1 MDKSEILALRRA
13 VLEKDFARMN
23 DRQKQAVFTVNGP
36 LLILAGAGSGKTT
49 VLINRIANILRYGDA
64 YNSTYLRDDL
74 DENDI
79 AACKAYIENGM
90 PLTTETQEHLSV
102 SACAPW
108 RIMAITFT
116 NKAAGELKDRLCAML
131 GETANDIWASTFH
144 STCARILRRD
154 GERIGYSSHFT
165 VYDTDDQRRLM
176 KSILKELDISEKNIT
191 PKSILNEISRAKD
204 SLISPAEYALTVGD
218 DFRLKIISRAYTT
231 YQKRLEDA
239 DAMDFDDLINKVVE
253 LFKKCPDV
261 LEYYQNRFRYLMV
274 DEYQDTNHA
283 QYTFVRMLAEK
294 SSNLC
299 VVGDDDQSIY
309 KFRGATIE
317 NILSFENTF
326 QNATVIRL
334 EQNYRSTQNI
344 LDAANAVIE
353 HNTERKGKTLWTQN
367 GTGAM
372 IHLHTAENETDE
384 AERITK
390 IILDG
395 VAAGRKFSDYA
406 VLYRMN
412 SQLLTFERN
421 FAKSGVP
428 HRIIGGTRFYERRE
442 IREMIA
448 YLSVIN
454 NPSDEMR
461 LRRIINTPK
470 RSIGDRSVEVAAQ
483 IGQQTGETLFE
494 VVSHAKDYPAL
505 SRAANKMTLFAAQMQ
520 GLIELNNDE
529 EVTLGELYDEL
540 VERIDYLNF
549 LKTDDPESAEDRAAN
564 VQELASN
571 LRRFEEENPEGTLSD
586 FLEEVSLI
594 TDIDNYDNNADS
606 VVLMTVHSAKGLE
619 FPVVFLPGMEEN
631 IFPGM
636 ASVYV
641 PSEVE
646 EERRLAYVA
655 ITRAKEELYIFHAE
669 SRMIF
674 GMTNRNRVSRFVE
687 EIPETL
693 VEHTR
698 SRDYSARPVS
708 MPSFGGAK
716 PFGEAPKT
724 KSVAEAGG
732 FTPKPRVK
740 PAPAGTYRVGDT
752 VLHKA
757 FGTGLIVSATPM
769 ANDTLL
775 EVAFDKVGTKKL
787 FANFA
792 RLTKV

>member
-1 MDKSEILALRRA
+1 MDKSEILTLRRA

-79 AACKAYIENGM
+79 AACKAYIENGT

-294 SSNLC
+294 SGNLC

-412 SQLLTFERN
+412 SQSLTFERN

-752 VLHKA
+752 VLHKT

>member
-79 AACKAYIENGM
+79 AACKAYIENGT
-90 PLTTETQEHLSV
+90 PLTTESQEHLSV

-294 SSNLC
+294 SGNLC

-412 SQLLTFERN
+412 SQSLTFERN

-454 NPSDEMR
+454 NPSDEIR

-529 EVTLGELYDEL
+529 KVTLGELYDEL

>member
-23 DRQKQAVFTVNGP
+23 DSQKQAVFTVNGP

-79 AACKAYIENGM
+79 AACKVYIENGT

-176 KSILKELDISEKNIT
+176 KNILKELDISEKNIT

-294 SSNLC
+294 SGNLC

-367 GTGAM
+367 GAGAM

-412 SQLLTFERN
+412 SQSLTFERN

-529 EVTLGELYDEL
+529 KVTLGELYDEL

>member
-79 AACKAYIENGM
+79 AACKAYIENGT

-116 NKAAGELKDRLCAML
+116 NKAAGELKNRLCAML
-131 GETANDIWASTFH
+131 GEAANDIWASTFH

-294 SSNLC
+294 SGNLC

-412 SQLLTFERN
+412 SQSLTFERN

>member
-79 AACKAYIENGM
+79 AACKAYIENGT

-176 KSILKELDISEKNIT
+176 KNILKELDISEKNIT

-239 DAMDFDDLINKVVE
+239 DAMDFDDLINKAVE

-412 SQLLTFERN
+412 SQSLTFERN

-732 FTPKPRVK
+732 FMPKPRVK

>member
-79 AACKAYIENGM
+79 AACKAYVENGT
-90 PLTTETQEHLSV
+90 PLTTESQEHLSV

-131 GETANDIWASTFH
+131 GEAANDIWASTFH

-294 SSNLC
+294 SGNLC

-412 SQLLTFERN
+412 SQSLTFERN

-529 EVTLGELYDEL
+529 KVTLGELYDEL

>member
-1 MDKSEILALRRA
+1 MDKSEILALRRT

-79 AACKAYIENGM
+79 AACKAYIENGT
-90 PLTTETQEHLSV
+90 PLTTESQEHLSV

-294 SSNLC
+294 SGNLC

-412 SQLLTFERN
+412 SQSLTFERN

-520 GLIELNNDE
+520 GLIGLNNDE
-529 EVTLGELYDEL
+529 KVTLGELYDEL

>member
-23 DRQKQAVFTVNGP
+23 GRQKQAVFTVNGP

-176 KSILKELDISEKNIT
+176 KNILKELDISEKNIT

-261 LEYYQNRFRYLMV
+261 LEYYQDRFRYLMV

-294 SSNLC
+294 SGNLC

-412 SQLLTFERN
+412 SQSLTFERN

-687 EIPETL
+687 EIPEML
-693 VEHTR
+693 IEHTR

-757 FGTGLIVSATPM
+757 FGTGLIVSATLM

>member
-64 YNSTYLRDDL
+64 YNSTYLHDDL

-79 AACKAYIENGM
+79 AACKAYIENGT

-176 KSILKELDISEKNIT
+176 KNILKELDISEKNIT

-294 SSNLC
+294 SGNLC

-412 SQLLTFERN
+412 SQSLTFERN

-520 GLIELNNDE
+520 GLIELNDDE

-708 MPSFGGAK
+708 MPNFGGAK

>member
-79 AACKAYIENGM
+79 AACKAYIENGA

-294 SSNLC
+294 SGNLC

-412 SQLLTFERN
+412 SQSLTFERN

>member
-79 AACKAYIENGM
+79 AACKAYIENGT

-131 GETANDIWASTFH
+131 GEAANDIWASTFH

-176 KSILKELDISEKNIT
+176 KSILKELDISEKSIT

-294 SSNLC
+294 SGNLC

-412 SQLLTFERN
+412 SQSLTFERN

-520 GLIELNNDE
+520 GLIELSNDE

-732 FTPKPRVK
+732 FVPKPRVK

>member
-23 DRQKQAVFTVNGP
+23 DRQKQAVFTVNGS

-294 SSNLC
+294 SGNLC

-412 SQLLTFERN
+412 SQSLTFERN

-529 EVTLGELYDEL
+529 KVTLGELYDEL
-540 VERIDYLNF
+540 VERIDYLSF

-732 FTPKPRVK
+732 FVPKPRVK

>member
-23 DRQKQAVFTVNGP
+23 DRQKQAVFTINGP

-79 AACKAYIENGM
+79 AACKAYIENGT

-176 KSILKELDISEKNIT
+176 KSILKEFDISEKNIT

-261 LEYYQNRFRYLMV
+261 LERYQDRFRYLMV

-294 SSNLC
+294 SGNLC

-412 SQLLTFERN
+412 SQSLTFERN

>member
-79 AACKAYIENGM
+79 AACKAYIENGT

-116 NKAAGELKDRLCAML
+116 NKAAGELKDRLCTML

-144 STCARILRRD
+144 STCARILRHD

-231 YQKRLEDA
+231 YQKRLKDA

-261 LEYYQNRFRYLMV
+261 LERYQDRFRYLMV

-294 SSNLC
+294 SGNLC

-412 SQLLTFERN
+412 SQSLTFERN

-520 GLIELNNDE
+520 GLIELNDDE

-708 MPSFGGAK
+708 MPNFGGAK

>member
-79 AACKAYIENGM
+79 AACKAYIENGT
-90 PLTTETQEHLSV
+90 PLTTETQKHLSV
-102 SACAPW
+102 SACAPR

-131 GETANDIWASTFH
+131 GETANNIWASTFH
-144 STCARILRRD
+144 STCARILRHD

-218 DFRLKIISRAYTT
+218 DFRLKIISRTYTT
-231 YQKRLEDA
+231 YQKRLKDA

-261 LEYYQNRFRYLMV
+261 LERYQDRFRYLMV

-294 SSNLC
+294 SGNLC

-412 SQLLTFERN
+412 SQSLTFERN

-529 EVTLGELYDEL
+529 KVTLGELYDEL

-708 MPSFGGAK
+708 MPNFGGAK

>member
-23 DRQKQAVFTVNGP
+23 GRQKQAVFTVNGP

-79 AACKAYIENGM
+79 AACKAYIENGT
-90 PLTTETQEHLSV
+90 PLTTESQRHLSV
-102 SACAPW
+102 SACVPR

-144 STCARILRRD
+144 STCARILRCD

-176 KSILKELDISEKNIT
+176 KNILKELDISEKNIT

-294 SSNLC
+294 SGNLC

-367 GTGAM
+367 GAGAM

-412 SQLLTFERN
+412 SQSLTFERN

>member
-23 DRQKQAVFTVNGP
+23 DRQKQAVFTVNDP

-79 AACKAYIENGM
+79 AACKAYIENGT

-116 NKAAGELKDRLCAML
+116 NKAAGELKDRLCSML

-176 KSILKELDISEKNIT
+176 KNILKELDISEKNIT

-218 DFRLKIISRAYTT
+218 DFRLKVISRAYTT

-294 SSNLC
+294 SGNLC

-412 SQLLTFERN
+412 SQSLTFERN

-529 EVTLGELYDEL
+529 KVTLGELYDEL
-540 VERIDYLNF
+540 VERIDYLSF

>member
-1 MDKSEILALRRA
+1 MDKSEILSLRRA

-79 AACKAYIENGM
+79 AACKAYIENGT

-176 KSILKELDISEKNIT
+176 KNILKELDISEKNIT

-239 DAMDFDDLINKVVE
+239 DAMDFDDLINKIVE

-294 SSNLC
+294 SGNLC

-412 SQLLTFERN
+412 SQSLTFERN

-494 VVSHAKDYPAL
+494 VVSHAKGYPAL

-529 EVTLGELYDEL
+529 KVTLGELYDEL

-708 MPSFGGAK
+708 MPNFGGAK

>member
-79 AACKAYIENGM
+79 AACKAYIENGT
-90 PLTTETQEHLSV
+90 PLTTETQVHLSV

-131 GETANDIWASTFH
+131 GEAANDIWASTFH

-176 KSILKELDISEKNIT
+176 KNILKELDISEKNIT

-294 SSNLC
+294 SGNLC

-412 SQLLTFERN
+412 SQSLTFERN

-752 VLHKA
+752 VLHKT

>member
-79 AACKAYIENGM
+79 AACKAYIENGT
-90 PLTTETQEHLSV
+90 PLTTESQEHLSV

-239 DAMDFDDLINKVVE
+239 DAMDFDDLINKIVE

-294 SSNLC
+294 SGNLC
-299 VVGDDDQSIY
+299 VAGDDDQSIY

-412 SQLLTFERN
+412 SQSLTFERN

-529 EVTLGELYDEL
+529 KVTLGELYDEL
-540 VERIDYLNF
+540 VERIDYLSF

-708 MPSFGGAK
+708 MPNFGGAK

>member
-79 AACKAYIENGM
+79 AACKAYIENGT

-294 SSNLC
+294 SGNLC

-412 SQLLTFERN
+412 SQSLTFERN

-505 SRAANKMTLFAAQMQ
+505 SRAANKMTLFAAQIQ

-529 EVTLGELYDEL
+529 KVTLGELYDEL

-693 VEHTR
+693 IEHTR

>member
-64 YNSTYLRDDL
+64 YNSTYLHDDL

-79 AACKAYIENGM
+79 AACKAYIENGT

-176 KSILKELDISEKNIT
+176 KNILKELDISEKNIT

-231 YQKRLEDA
+231 DQKRVEDA
-239 DAMDFDDLINKVVE
+239 DAMDFDDLINKIVE

-294 SSNLC
+294 SGNLC

-412 SQLLTFERN
+412 SQSLTFERN

-494 VVSHAKDYPAL
+494 VVSHAKGYPAL

-529 EVTLGELYDEL
+529 KVTLGELYDEL

-708 MPSFGGAK
+708 MPNFGGAK

>member
-79 AACKAYIENGM
+79 AACKAYIENGT

-131 GETANDIWASTFH
+131 GEAANDICASTFH

-176 KSILKELDISEKNIT
+176 KSILKELDISEKSIT

-294 SSNLC
+294 SGNLC

-412 SQLLTFERN
+412 SQSLTFERN

-505 SRAANKMTLFAAQMQ
+505 SRAANKMTLFAAQIQ

-529 EVTLGELYDEL
+529 KVTLGELYDEL

-693 VEHTR
+693 IEHTR

>member
-1 MDKSEILALRRA
+1 M
-13 VLEKDFARMN
+13 
-23 DRQKQAVFTVNGP
+23 
-36 LLILAGAGSGKTT
+36 
-49 VLINRIANILRYGDA
+49 
-64 YNSTYLRDDL
+64 
-74 DENDI
+74 
-79 AACKAYIENGM
+79 
-90 PLTTETQEHLSV
+90 
-102 SACAPW
+102 
-108 RIMAITFT
+108 
-116 NKAAGELKDRLCAML
+116 
-131 GETANDIWASTFH
+131 
-144 STCARILRRD
+144 
-154 GERIGYSSHFT
+154 
-165 VYDTDDQRRLM
+165 
-176 KSILKELDISEKNIT
+176 
-191 PKSILNEISRAKD
+191 
-204 SLISPAEYALTVGD
+204 
-218 DFRLKIISRAYTT
+218 
-231 YQKRLEDA
+231 
-239 DAMDFDDLINKVVE
+239 
-253 LFKKCPDV
+253 
-261 LEYYQNRFRYLMV
+261 
-274 DEYQDTNHA
+274 
-283 QYTFVRMLAEK
+283 
-294 SSNLC
+294 
-299 VVGDDDQSIY
+299 
-309 KFRGATIE
+309 
-317 NILSFENTF
+317 
-326 QNATVIRL
+326 
-334 EQNYRSTQNI
+334 
-344 LDAANAVIE
+344 
-353 HNTERKGKTLWTQN
+353 
-367 GTGAM
+367 
-372 IHLHTAENETDE
+372 
-384 AERITK
+384 
-390 IILDG
+390 
-395 VAAGRKFSDYA
+395 
-406 VLYRMN
+406 
-412 SQLLTFERN
+412 
-421 FAKSGVP
+421 
-428 HRIIGGTRFYERRE
+428 
-442 IREMIA
+442 
-448 YLSVIN
+448 
-454 NPSDEMR
+454 
-461 LRRIINTPK
+461 
-470 RSIGDRSVEVAAQ
+470 
-483 IGQQTGETLFE
+483 
-494 VVSHAKDYPAL
+494 
-505 SRAANKMTLFAAQMQ
+505 
-520 GLIELNNDE
+520 
-529 EVTLGELYDEL
+529 
-540 VERIDYLNF
+540 
-549 LKTDDPESAEDRAAN
+549 
-564 VQELASN
+564 QELASN

-687 EIPETL
+687 EIPEML

>member
-79 AACKAYIENGM
+79 AACKAYIENGT

-294 SSNLC
+294 SGNLC

-412 SQLLTFERN
+412 SQSLTFERN

-708 MPSFGGAK
+708 MPNFGGAK

-757 FGTGLIVSATPM
+757 FGTGLIVSATQM

>member
-1 MDKSEILALRRA
+1 MDKSEILSLRRA

-79 AACKAYIENGM
+79 AACKAYIENGT

-294 SSNLC
+294 SGNLC

-412 SQLLTFERN
+412 SQSLTFERN

-529 EVTLGELYDEL
+529 KVTLGELYDEL
-540 VERIDYLNF
+540 VERIDYLSF

-693 VEHTR
+693 IEHTR
-698 SRDYSARPVS
+698 SRDYSVRPVS

-732 FTPKPRVK
+732 FMPKPRVK

>member
-79 AACKAYIENGM
+79 AACKAYIENGT
-90 PLTTETQEHLSV
+90 PLTTESQEHLSV
-102 SACAPW
+102 SACVPW

-231 YQKRLEDA
+231 YQKRLKDA

-261 LEYYQNRFRYLMV
+261 LERYQDRFRYLMV

-294 SSNLC
+294 SGNLC

-412 SQLLTFERN
+412 SQSLTFERN

-529 EVTLGELYDEL
+529 KVTLGELYDEL

-693 VEHTR
+693 IEHTR

>member
-1 MDKSEILALRRA
+1 M
-13 VLEKDFARMN
+13 LEKDFARMN

-64 YNSTYLRDDL
+64 YNSTYLRDDF

-79 AACKAYIENGM
+79 AACKAYIENGT
-90 PLTTETQEHLSV
+90 PLTTESQEHLSV

-294 SSNLC
+294 SGNLC

-412 SQLLTFERN
+412 SQSLTFERN

-494 VVSHAKDYPAL
+494 VISHAKDYPAL
-505 SRAANKMTLFAAQMQ
+505 SRAANKMTLFATQMQ

>member
-74 DENDI
+74 DEKDI
-79 AACKAYIENGM
+79 AACKAYIENGT

-102 SACAPW
+102 FACAPW

-176 KSILKELDISEKNIT
+176 KNILKELDISEKNIT

-294 SSNLC
+294 SGNLC

-412 SQLLTFERN
+412 SQSLTFERN

-520 GLIELNNDE
+520 GLIELSNDE

-716 PFGEAPKT
+716 PFGETPKT

-732 FTPKPRVK
+732 FVPKPRVK

>member
-79 AACKAYIENGM
+79 AACKAYIENGT

-294 SSNLC
+294 SGNLC

-412 SQLLTFERN
+412 SQSLTFERN

-428 HRIIGGTRFYERRE
+428 HSIIGGTRFYERRE

-448 YLSVIN
+448 DLSVIN

-752 VLHKA
+752 VLHKT

>member
-79 AACKAYIENGM
+79 AACKAYIENGT

-176 KSILKELDISEKNIT
+176 KSIIKELDISEKNIT

-261 LEYYQNRFRYLMV
+261 LDYYQNRFRYLMV

-294 SSNLC
+294 SGNLC

-412 SQLLTFERN
+412 SQSLTFERN

-483 IGQQTGETLFE
+483 IGQQMGETLFE

-520 GLIELNNDE
+520 GLIELNDDE

-687 EIPETL
+687 EIPEML
-693 VEHTR
+693 IEHTR

-732 FTPKPRVK
+732 FTPKPRIK

-752 VLHKA
+752 VMHKA

>member
-79 AACKAYIENGM
+79 AACKAYIENGT

-294 SSNLC
+294 SGNLC

-412 SQLLTFERN
+412 SQSLTFERN

-529 EVTLGELYDEL
+529 KVTLGELYDEL

-708 MPSFGGAK
+708 MPNFGGAK

-732 FTPKPRVK
+732 FVPKPRVK

>member
-79 AACKAYIENGM
+79 AACKAYIENGT

-204 SLISPAEYALTVGD
+204 SLTSPAEYALTVGD
-218 DFRLKIISRAYTT
+218 DFRLKIISRAYIT

-294 SSNLC
+294 SGNLC

-395 VAAGRKFSDYA
+395 VAAGRKFSDYV

-412 SQLLTFERN
+412 SQSLTFERN